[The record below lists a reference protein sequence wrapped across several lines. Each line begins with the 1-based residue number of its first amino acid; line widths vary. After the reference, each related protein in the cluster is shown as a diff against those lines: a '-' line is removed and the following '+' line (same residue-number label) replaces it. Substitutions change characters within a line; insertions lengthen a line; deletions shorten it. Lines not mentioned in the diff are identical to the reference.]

1 MKLVNS
7 IFLAATTIIV
17 ASCASIN
24 NPEGGPKDEDAP
36 ELLTSNPKPQE
47 LNVSTRTITMDFNE
61 EVQPNNLQKEL
72 LITPFTDNKYQV
84 RLSRTRLELV
94 FEEPFQENTTYTFNF
109 RKGIQDITEKN
120 IAEGL
125 GLTFSTGTFIDSSR
139 VSGQVLRLLTQQ
151 PENEAV
157 VALYPTNDTLSIRK
171 SRPYYQTQTDANGE
185 FVFENIKDG
194 EYRIYA
200 LTDKNNNSL
209 YDNEDEWIA
218 YRGEPIRV
226 TSEEQDIILKTVR
239 IDTKRPLLQRRERY
253 TDRFV
258 ANYNEGL
265 ESFSATA
272 VDSPK
277 DTLIYK
283 ISSDGKIV
291 DLFGDNR
298 FKGGRAILTALDS
311 AANRT
316 VDTVQ
321 IAFEGK
327 RAQRVGGARLKTNG
341 NGTGNNNTISEGQLV
356 TIELETPVR
365 IQSKEPIRL
374 LVDSTVVARLT
385 YPDQVKLDRSGTE
398 LSFAM
403 PRWTNTMREATIV
416 LDSAGIVPVQ
426 GEQFSKPAIQITI
439 AEARGAGTLRGAVK
453 TQQTNYIVQL
463 VDNQYRVKNQVR
475 NAKTYN
481 FRNIDPGTYFI
492 RVILDANNNG
502 KWDGGDPE
510 LVKEPEQVYLH
521 DKPLEI
527 RANWDMEENIAF

>member
-1 MKLVNS
+1 MKIINS
-7 IFLAATTIIV
+7 IFLAASLVVFT
-17 ASCASIN
+17 SCASIN

-36 ELLTSNPKPQE
+36 ELIDSNPKPQE
-47 LNVSTRTITMDFNE
+47 LQVSTSTITLDFNE

-72 LITPFTDNKYQV
+72 LITPFTDNKYQI
-84 RLSRTRLELV
+84 RASKTRLELV
-94 FEEPFQENTTYTFNF
+94 FEKPLEENTTYTLNF

-125 GLTFSTGTFIDSSR
+125 VLTFSTGTFIDSSR
-139 VSGQVLRLLTQQ
+139 VSGQVVRLLTQQ
-151 PENEAV
+151 PEKEAV

-171 SRPYYQTQTDANGE
+171 SRPYYQTQANASGE

-209 YDNEDEWIA
+209 YDNEEEWIA
-218 YRGEPIRV
+218 YRAEPIRI
-226 TSEEQDIILKTVR
+226 TSEEQEIILQTVR
-239 IDTKRPLLQRRERY
+239 IDTKRPILQRRERY
-253 TDRFV
+253 NDRFV
-258 ANYNEGL
+258 ANYNEGI
-265 ESFSATA
+265 ESFTATP

-277 DTLIYK
+277 DSLIHK
-283 ISSDGKIV
+283 ISPDGKIV

-298 FKGGRAILTALDS
+298 FTGGRAVLTALDS

-327 RAQRVGGARLKTNG
+327 RAQRVIGARIKTNG
-341 NGTGNNNTISEGQLV
+341 NGSNSTISEGQEV

-365 IQSKEPIRL
+365 IQTKEPIRL
-374 LVDSTVVARLT
+374 LADSVEVARLT
-385 YPDQVKLDRSGTE
+385 YPDQVKLDRSATE
-398 LSFAM
+398 ISFTM
-403 PRWTNTMREATIV
+403 PRWTNSNREAAIL

-426 GEQFSKPAIQITI
+426 GEQFSKPAMQITI
-439 AEARGAGTLRGAVK
+439 AEARGAGSLRGAVK
-453 TQQTNYIVQL
+453 TEQTNYIVQL
-463 VDNQYRVKNQVR
+463 VDSQYKVRNQVR
-475 NAKTYN
+475 NTKTFN
-481 FRNIDPGTYFI
+481 FKNIEPGTYFI

-510 LVKEPEQVYLH
+510 LIKEPEQVYLH

>member
-7 IFLAATTIIV
+7 IFLAASLLTL

-36 ELLTSNPKPQE
+36 ELLNSNPKSRE
-47 LNVSTRTITMDFNE
+47 LSVSTRTITLDFSE

-72 LITPFTDNKYQV
+72 LITPFTENKYQV
-84 RLSRTRLELV
+84 RLNKTRLELV
-94 FEEPFQENTTYTFNF
+94 FEEPFEENTTYTFNF

-120 IAEGL
+120 TAEGL
-125 GLTFSTGTFIDSSR
+125 GLTFSTGNFIDSSR
-139 VSGQVLRLLTQQ
+139 VSGQVIKLLTQE
-151 PENEAV
+151 PEKEAV

-185 FVFENIKDG
+185 FAFENIKDG

-209 YDNEDEWIA
+209 YDNEEEWIA
-218 YRGEPIRV
+218 YKAEPISV
-226 TSEEQDIILKTVR
+226 TNKEQDVVLQTVR
-239 IDTKRPLLQRRERY
+239 IDTKRPLLQRREKY

-265 ESFSATA
+265 EAFIATP
-272 VDSPK
+272 VNSPK
-277 DTLIYK
+277 DTLVHK
-283 ISSDGKIV
+283 ISTDGKIV
-291 DLFGDNR
+291 DVFGSNR
-298 FKGGRAILTALDS
+298 FPGGRAILTALDS

-327 RAQRVGGARLKTNG
+327 RAQRVSGARLKASG
-341 NGTGNNNTISEGQLV
+341 NGTDNSNTINEGQLV
-356 TIELETPVR
+356 TIELETPVS
-365 IQSKEPIRL
+365 IKTKEPIRL
-374 LVDSTVVARLT
+374 LADSTEVARLT
-385 YPDQVKLDRSGTE
+385 YPDQVKLDRSATE
-398 LSFAM
+398 ISFTM
-403 PRWTNTMREATIV
+403 PRWKNTIREATII

-426 GEQFSKPAIQITI
+426 GEQFSKPAIQVTV
-439 AEARGAGTLRGAVK
+439 AEARGAGSLRGAVK
-453 TQQTNYIVQL
+453 TEQKYYIVQL

-481 FRNIDPGTYFI
+481 FRNIEPGTYFI

-502 KWDGGDPE
+502 KWDAGDPE
-510 LVKEPEQVYLH
+510 LVREPEQVYLH

-527 RANWDMEENIAF
+527 RANWDMEENVSF

>member
-7 IFLAATTIIV
+7 IFLAASLMTL

-36 ELLTSNPKPQE
+36 ELLDSNPKPQE
-47 LNVSTRTITMDFNE
+47 LNVSTRTITLDFNE

-84 RLSRTRLELV
+84 RLNKTRLELV
-94 FEEPFQENTTYTFNF
+94 FEEPFEENTTYTFNF

-120 IAEGL
+120 TAEGL

-139 VSGQVLRLLTQQ
+139 VSGQVVKLLTQE
-151 PENEAV
+151 PEKEAV

-171 SRPYYQTQTDANGE
+171 SRPYYQTQADANGE
-185 FVFENIKDG
+185 FAFENIKDG

-209 YDNEDEWIA
+209 YDNEDEWVA
-218 YRGEPIRV
+218 YKAEPIRV
-226 TSEEQDIILKTVR
+226 TSKEQEIVLQTVR

-265 ESFSATA
+265 ERFVATSAE
-272 VDSPK
+272 SPK
-277 DTLIYK
+277 DTLVHK
-283 ISSDGKIV
+283 ISPDGKVV
-291 DLFGDNR
+291 DVFGSNR
-298 FKGGRAILTALDS
+298 FTGGRALLTALDS

-327 RAQRVGGARLKTNG
+327 RAQRVIGARLKANG
-341 NGTGNNNTISEGQLV
+341 NGTGDNNTLSEGQQV
-356 TIELETPVR
+356 IIELETPVS
-365 IQSKEPIRL
+365 IKTKEPIRL
-374 LVDSTVVARLT
+374 LADSIEVARLT
-385 YPDQVKLDRSGTE
+385 YPDQVKVDRSATE
-398 LSFAM
+398 LSFVM
-403 PRWTNTMREATIV
+403 PKWTNKIREATII

-426 GEQFSKPAIQITI
+426 GAQFSKPAIQVTI
-439 AEARGAGTLRGAVK
+439 AEARGAGSLRGAVK
-453 TQQTNYIVQL
+453 TEQKNYIVQL
-463 VDNQYRVKNQVR
+463 VDNQYKVKNQVR

-481 FRNIDPGTYFI
+481 FRNIEPGTYFI

-527 RANWDMEENIAF
+527 RANWEMEEDITF